1 VAVTSPAKSMAA
13 VAWKGAPSGR
23 GYWLCKYTVL

>member
-1 VAVTSPAKSMAA
+1 MAA

-23 GYWLCKYTVL
+23 GYWWCKIANIYSKY